1 MLKTEF
7 EARFGKSVTDEQYKD
22 IERLYMASELM
33 KDEFVNEFK
42 KLSKAGEV
50 SPLLL
55 NLAGAIHGEREVV
68 KTLRDKAR
76 KLGAWLIYQSD
87 RDDIT
92 PEFAKAL
99 RAKALEQLGEKVY
112 LTALLEM
119 DSPLNEYDLAE
130 IYEKLN
136 KIK

>member
-7 EARFGKSVTDEQYKD
+7 EARFGKSVPDEQYKD
-22 IERLYMASELM
+22 IERLYMASDLM

-55 NLAGAIHGEREVV
+55 NLTGAIEGARDLAKRLKEER
-68 KTLRDKAR
+68 T
-76 KLGAWLIYQSD
+76 KLCAWLISQSD

-92 PEFAKAL
+92 PEFSKAL
-99 RAKALEQLGEKVY
+99 RAKALEGLGEKVY
-112 LTALLEM
+112 LTALLDM
-119 DSPLNEYDLAE
+119 DSPLNEYDRELMKAH
-130 IYEKLN
+130 LN
-136 KIK
+136 